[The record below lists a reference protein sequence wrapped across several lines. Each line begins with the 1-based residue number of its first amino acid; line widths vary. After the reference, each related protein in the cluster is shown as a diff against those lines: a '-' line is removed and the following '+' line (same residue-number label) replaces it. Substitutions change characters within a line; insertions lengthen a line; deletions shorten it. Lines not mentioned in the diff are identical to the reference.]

1 MNPYVEDIAEALR
14 AAPLV
19 SPGGTQDSITGERP
33 CPVCKR
39 LMVVE
44 RNQGVAV
51 DVCREHGVWFDLGEL
66 PTLLAR
72 ARAGSRVGLA
82 TELADAKKSG
92 RISGILFG
100 LWSLMFD

>member
-14 AAPLV
+14 AAPLL
-19 SPGGTQDSITGERP
+19 SRRGAQDDIAGERP

-72 ARAGSRVGLA
+72 VRAGSRVGLA
-82 TELADAKKSG
+82 TELAESRKSG
-92 RISGILFG
+92 KISGILFG